1 MSAENISNGESSANK
16 TTQFHFIMFWM
27 GQLFSLF
34 GSSVVGYSIFIYF
47 VDLTKGVAYQGTLFT
62 TVSAV
67 IAIPFTIMLFFTGPI
82 IDRYDR
88 KKIILI
94 ADSVQAFVTL
104 ILACLFIFGILT
116 NDTVQLTIWVSA
128 GMFLIRN
135 VCQGFHGPSIQAII
149 PLMIKKENISRFNG
163 INTFVS
169 SAVQIAAPILAGF
182 IMSVFKLDFTKMLW
196 IDVFTFLFAL
206 IPTIFIKIPSPK
218 SKTEAEPEKK
228 ASYREEFKE
237 GFRTI
242 MGFRGFPAL
251 FLIILVLNTLS
262 APFNQL
268 APLFWESVAGGSYI
282 TLMAYNGIFFQAA
295 ILLGGGIMMIRKHW
309 KRKSLLIIGSQYL
322 GIFAWFFMA
331 AAGFF
336 PQYFWFIYIATAL
349 TGLYASIYN
358 TTYQTVFHE
367 TVPPE
372 KLGRVFSVDFA
383 ISFFL
388 GPIATLASGPLAD
401 WLGGGEGIGIG
412 LRNLYSG
419 IAVIALVFMT
429 LMVFFSNYRHVGKDT
444 LEKQLGELKINEGA
458 IPADE
463 KEIEEKSVDSVEP
476 V

>member
-1 MSAENISNGESSANK
+1 MSTETTTNSESPASK
-16 TTQFHFIMFWM
+16 TTQFHFIIFWV
-27 GQLFSLF
+27 GQLLSLF
-34 GSSVVGYSIFIYF
+34 GSSVVGFSIFIF
-47 VDLTKGVAYQGTLFT
+47 FTDLTEGIAYQGTLFT

-67 IAIPFTIMLFFTGPI
+67 IAIPFTIMLFFSGPI

-88 KKIILI
+88 KKIII
-94 ADSVQAFVTL
+94 TSDSVQAFVTM
-104 ILACLFIFGILT
+104 ILALLFIFGVLT
-116 NDTVQLTIWVSA
+116 DDKIQLTIWVCA

-135 VCQGFHGPSIQAII
+135 VAQGFHGPSIQAII

-169 SAVQIAAPILAGF
+169 SAVQIVAPIFSGF
-182 IMSVFKLDFTKMLW
+182 LMGLGMNFKTMLW
-196 IDVFTFLFAL
+196 IDVGTFLFAL
-206 IPTIFIKIPSPK
+206 VPTLFIKIPPPK
-218 SKTEAEPEKK
+218 AKTETVGEPEKK

-242 MGFRGFPAL
+242 MSLRGFPAL
-251 FLIILVLNTLS
+251 FLVILVLNTLS

-268 APLFWESVAGGSYI
+268 APLFWKSVVGEGYF

-295 ILLGGGIMMIRKHW
+295 ILLGGGIMMIRKQW

-322 GIFAWFFMA
+322 GIIAWFLIA
-331 AAGFF
+331 LSGFF
-336 PQYFWFIYIATAL
+336 NQYFWFIYIATAL

-358 TTYQTVFHE
+358 TTYQTIFHE

-388 GPIATLASGPLAD
+388 GPIATLISGPLAD
-401 WLGGGEGIGIG
+401 WLGAGAGIGVG

-419 IAVIALVFMT
+419 M
-429 LMVFFSNYRHVGKDT
+429 SYYRICIYDT
-444 LEKQLGELKINEGA
+444 HGDFQ
-458 IPADE
+458 
-463 KEIEEKSVDSVEP
+463 
-476 V
+476 